1 MHGVTRLFRIRGPA
15 PNQYRREELAIHH
28 RQPRRSDKRAMAAV
42 GSIRVGRPGAFRLMD
57 AAPLRDRPLEDPG
70 RQGCRHQG
78 LPRGDIVSDPL
89 GHLGPT
95 GQLPELEGA
104 LAPAEAPTHGEIEFA
119 RTRRDLGQMNR
130 CVLKAVA
137 HHRPQKTRLRI
148 GRFAQ
153 QL

>member
-15 PNQYRREELAIHH
+15 PDQCRREKLSVHH
-28 RQPRRSDKRAMAAV
+28 RQPGRSDKRAMAPV
-42 GSIRVGRPGAFRLMD
+42 GPIRVGRPRAFGLMD
-57 AAPLRDRPLEDPG
+57 AAPLRDRPLEDPR
-70 RQGCRHQG
+70 RQGGRHQG

-89 GHLGPT
+89 GHLPPT
-95 GQLPELEGA
+95 GQLPELKRA
-104 LAPAEAPTHGEIEFA
+104 LAPAKAPAHGEIEFA

-130 CVLKAVA
+130 CVLEAVA